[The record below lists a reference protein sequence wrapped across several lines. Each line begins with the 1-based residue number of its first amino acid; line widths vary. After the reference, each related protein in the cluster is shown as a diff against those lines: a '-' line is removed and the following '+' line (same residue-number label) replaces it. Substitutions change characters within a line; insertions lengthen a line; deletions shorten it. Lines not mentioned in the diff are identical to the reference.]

1 MALRP
6 FVLLSCSLFL
16 SACEKER
23 PAAGSAPAQPLVATP
38 PQRAP
43 ADLVDTRVSVA
54 LHRGALGLSL
64 EKPIPREAGTINGV
78 EASITGYVRQV
89 TDQFL
94 VLSRDPRPSD
104 PHEKDGSLLWI
115 PHSSI
120 LTIRQ
125 QYPGSRDTVAE
136 VEQPSSWRLGAVEGL
151 MNLIG
156 FNLQELP
163 PGELQVWIERDGKK
177 DLLDGAE
184 THPGQEQWLYFGIDP
199 YKREALMLAVVSEE
213 NRGSSAVF
221 LPVSAPKIFT
231 RAKIEPKH
239 DWTKPT
245 LLATESP
252 GSGNGKLY
260 AQLIP
265 KSAR

>member
-1 MALRP
+1 MI
-6 FVLLSCSLFL
+6 
-16 SACEKER
+16 
-23 PAAGSAPAQPLVATP
+23 
-38 PQRAP
+38 
-43 ADLVDTRVSVA
+43 D
-54 LHRGALGLSL
+54 
-64 EKPIPREAGTINGV
+64 GV
-78 EASITGYVRQV
+78 ETSITGYVRQV

-94 VLSRDPRPSD
+94 VLSSHPRPGA

-125 QYPGSRDTVAE
+125 QYPGNRRTTEE
-136 VEQPSSWRLGAVEGL
+136 VGQQLSTWRLEAVEGL

-156 FNLQELP
+156 FNLKELP
-163 PGELQVWIERDGKK
+163 QGELQVWLERGGKK
-177 DLLDGAE
+177 DFLDSFE

-199 YKREALMLAVVSEE
+199 YKREALMLTVMSEE
-213 NRGSSAVF
+213 NPGISHVF
-221 LPVSAPKIFT
+221 LPVSGPKNFT

-239 DWTKPT
+239 DWTQST

-260 AQLIP
+260 AQLTP
-265 KSAR
+265 KAR